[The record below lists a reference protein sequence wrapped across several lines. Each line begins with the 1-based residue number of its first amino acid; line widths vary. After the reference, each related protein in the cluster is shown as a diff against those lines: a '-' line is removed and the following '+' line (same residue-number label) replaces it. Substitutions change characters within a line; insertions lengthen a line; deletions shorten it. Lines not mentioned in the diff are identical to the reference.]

1 MKEVVRYKCDY
12 CDKLAAKPETIL
24 RHEAVCI
31 KNPEGKN
38 CYMCEMAYMGDYEY
52 DDGYRGGTV
61 KDQCMCAYYED
72 VVSAVLGGGEGNY
85 APKCCMLHRAEDG
98 YWYRHYED
106 AEKNLKKYEVENE

>member
-61 KDQCMCAYYED
+61 KI
-72 VVSAVLGGGEGNY
+72 SACVHIMRTL
-85 APKCCMLHRAEDG
+85 
-98 YWYRHYED
+98 
-106 AEKNLKKYEVENE
+106 

>member
-1 MKEVVRYKCDY
+1 MKEVVRYKCEY

-24 RHEAVCI
+24 KHEAVCI

-61 KDQCMCAYYED
+61 KDQCMCAYYEGRCERC
-72 VVSAVLGGGEGNY
+72 SRRRGRKLRSE
-85 APKCCMLHRAEDG
+85 MLHVPSGGRWILVQALRRG
-98 YWYRHYED
+98 
-106 AEKNLKKYEVENE
+106 EKNLEKYMEE

>member
-1 MKEVVRYKCDY
+1 MREVVRYKCDY

-72 VVSAVLGGGEGNY
+72 VVSAVLGGGGRKLCSE
-85 APKCCMLHRAEDG
+85 MLHVSSGGRWILVQAL
-98 YWYRHYED
+98 RRC
-106 AEKNLKKYEVENE
+106 